1 MNQVQQ
7 SAFELD
13 LDRLRRLAA
22 QGQELSGCLL
32 AACSAHSA
40 QPRTQS
46 EVIKFLMDSG
56 VGVNETDKNGV
67 TPLHRAVRFRSL
79 KAVEVLLA
87 GGADINAI
95 DRRSKSTALHRAV
108 THSGAPATAGK
119 SDIAV
124 AIARWIVW
132 FPQNRSSIHRPNRP
146 TANLRLHLGRLLF
159 GILYPRVIHR
169 VQRLH

>member
-1 MNQVQQ
+1 VNQAQQ

-46 EVIKFLMDSG
+46 AVIKFLMDSG

-124 AIARWIVW
+124 AIARLLLT
-132 FPQNRSSIHRPNRP
+132 NGADP
-146 TANLRLHLGRLLF
+146 TVKNKSGKIPADYRISAAMAAALDRLV
-159 GILYPRVIHR
+159 PTKPE
-169 VQRLH
+169 